1 MSRSFS
7 LFVLSTVTA
16 LVLTVMLA
24 PAQAASAFNSF
35 FDFNGYAQ
43 NTAAEAIA
51 APGVHLGSPF
61 SPNAWRAMASVQY
74 ATMSGNVLQN
84 TACDAALVIQLDSVY
99 QNVNFRYGIPASAVG
114 LIVDG
119 WMGAPGPGTKVFG
132 QNQPGANLG
141 SAYGMREG
149 VVAASTSGFDHLVI
163 YSPGGCAAIDDL
175 SLDGAPI
182 RLGPTDFTIQPI
194 PTRPAPQLPQIPVIQ
209 QPVVVRG
216 N

>member
-7 LFVLSTVTA
+7 LFVLSTVAA

-43 NTAAEAIA
+43 NTTAESIA
-51 APGVHLGSPF
+51 APGIHMGSPF
-61 SPNAWRAMASVQY
+61 IPNAWRAMASVQY

-84 TACDAALVIQLDSVY
+84 TACDAALVIELDSVY
-99 QNVNFRYGIPASAVG
+99 QDVSFRYGIPASAVG
-114 LIVDG
+114 LMVDG

-132 QNQPGANLG
+132 QNLPGADMG

-149 VVAASTSGFDHLVI
+149 VASASVAGFDHLVI

-175 SLDGAPI
+175 YLNGTPVRVAP
-182 RLGPTDFTIQPI
+182 GPIVIAPM
-194 PTRPAPQLPQIPVIQ
+194 PTRPAPQLPQLPIIQ